1 MPVFIRPGEWRLTY
15 GDEKNSR
22 LAAFCLQYGLYAL
35 HIKNLKTENLVFKLR
50 EKDAREEI
58 VLIDVNS

>member
-1 MPVFIRPGEWRLTY
+1 
-15 GDEKNSR
+15 